1 MILGLSLKLFWRE
14 LKSGQLSVM
23 LFALILAVTCVAGI
37 SLFTDR
43 LEKALELQTSEFL
56 GGDIKYESNIKLSN
70 EFKSEDLNLKK
81 TEMVLFASVVS
92 SNEAMQFSS
101 IKVVDEHYPLIGSL
115 ELKNTSPESFNT
127 KEPPSSGNVWLDQRL
142 LDLLE
147 LEIGDSVYVGEN
159 ELQVSHVL
167 VSEPDRGSNNYAFA
181 PKLIMN
187 KKDLAATNIIK
198 PGSRVRFSYLFLGEN
213 KNIEELKFRLEKIE
227 QPGDSITLVGDDE
240 GSLGRAVE
248 RSGNFFLLGGILA
261 VLMAAFT
268 IGISSQRFSRRH
280 ISYVAILRTLGSSSN
295 EIKGLY
301 SLIFLEL
308 AFFSL
313 AIGLIL
319 GWFAQDIFINLMQS
333 YFPSQLPDPGIK
345 PLYVSS
351 LTVLICLIG
360 FVYPHITKLIKIPP
374 LTILRR
380 EASSAKS
387 NDYFYPL
394 MSLLAMFMLLLL
406 YTEQIFLSSIL
417 FFGILFSSL
426 FCLSVI
432 RLFFGRKI
440 KPGLGANSPFSLAWS
455 ELHRRRNSNSLQV
468 LAFMIAIGLTLIAYS
483 ARTDLMETWESSL
496 PEESP
501 NNFAIN
507 ITSEDLKPIET
518 FMSSNGITSNQF
530 FPVTSTRLELIT
542 KNNEAN
548 KKLIDRSFNMT
559 WVYEM
564 PSNNE
569 LSEGEWFGPDQS
581 NGLSLS
587 DEIATRYDLKIGD
600 KLKVDVSGTEIYTFV
615 QSIRKVNWESFSPNF
630 FVVGYPGLFQEI
642 PATYITSFY
651 SPKEDSRVVT
661 NFMSEFRTVSLLSID
676 EIIQQVSDII
686 EQVSKALEVI
696 LGLTILSALFLATSS
711 LQDSFNLRL
720 HQAAVLRTLGASNRL
735 LQRSILIEFSFLGL
749 LAGLLGAFLAQT
761 GLYFLEKN
769 VFEVPVKFHLS
780 LWLIGP
786 LIGIFLVS
794 ILSMI
799 SVKLITRKS
808 PKEILFNS

>member
-360 FVYPHITKLIKIPP
+360 FVYPHITKQLKSHHLQFKKRGFFCKI
-374 LTILRR
+374 
-380 EASSAKS
+380 
-387 NDYFYPL
+387 
-394 MSLLAMFMLLLL
+394 
-406 YTEQIFLSSIL
+406 Q
-417 FFGILFSSL
+417 
-426 FCLSVI
+426 
-432 RLFFGRKI
+432 
-440 KPGLGANSPFSLAWS
+440 
-455 ELHRRRNSNSLQV
+455 
-468 LAFMIAIGLTLIAYS
+468 
-483 ARTDLMETWESSL
+483 
-496 PEESP
+496 
-501 NNFAIN
+501 
-507 ITSEDLKPIET
+507 
-518 FMSSNGITSNQF
+518 
-530 FPVTSTRLELIT
+530 
-542 KNNEAN
+542 
-548 KKLIDRSFNMT
+548 
-559 WVYEM
+559 
-564 PSNNE
+564 
-569 LSEGEWFGPDQS
+569 
-581 NGLSLS
+581 
-587 DEIATRYDLKIGD
+587 
-600 KLKVDVSGTEIYTFV
+600 
-615 QSIRKVNWESFSPNF
+615 
-630 FVVGYPGLFQEI
+630 
-642 PATYITSFY
+642 
-651 SPKEDSRVVT
+651 
-661 NFMSEFRTVSLLSID
+661 
-676 EIIQQVSDII
+676 
-686 EQVSKALEVI
+686 
-696 LGLTILSALFLATSS
+696 
-711 LQDSFNLRL
+711 
-720 HQAAVLRTLGASNRL
+720 
-735 LQRSILIEFSFLGL
+735 
-749 LAGLLGAFLAQT
+749 
-761 GLYFLEKN
+761 
-769 VFEVPVKFHLS
+769 
-780 LWLIGP
+780 
-786 LIGIFLVS
+786 
-794 ILSMI
+794 
-799 SVKLITRKS
+799 
-808 PKEILFNS
+808 